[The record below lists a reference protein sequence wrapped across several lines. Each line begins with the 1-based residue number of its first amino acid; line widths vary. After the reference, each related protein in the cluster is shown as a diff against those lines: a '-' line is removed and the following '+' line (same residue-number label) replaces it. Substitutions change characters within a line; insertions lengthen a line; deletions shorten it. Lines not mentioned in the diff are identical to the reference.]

1 MTRTHKE
8 NNVKTLNV
16 LLIGNNPIEL
26 SAILSKLNQITS
38 TKVITEIAF
47 DLKSVLERLMKF
59 RPNYILI
66 DDNLNK
72 VEFSSAMQVISENSK
87 TRNVPVAVLKNSNY
101 NEANGSNLFADY
113 LLKANLTAES
123 IYKAFRNSLRMRRTQ
138 ALILKSLRKQK
149 RNFSLTNIW

>member
-1 MTRTHKE
+1 MSRVISE
-8 NNVKTLNV
+8 NPLKSLNV

-26 SAILSKLNQITS
+26 SAILSKLNQIS
-38 TKVITEIAF
+38 GTKVITEIAF
-47 DLKSVLERLMKF
+47 DLRSVAERLMNFK
-59 RPNYILI
+59 PNYILI

-72 VEFSSAMQVISENSK
+72 GEFSSALQALSENSK

-101 NEANGSNLFADY
+101 HEAKPTNMLADY

-123 IYKAFRNSLRMRRTQ
+123 LYRAFRNAMRLRRTQ

-149 RNFSLTNIW
+149 RHFTLTNMW

>member
-1 MTRTHKE
+1 MNKIILD
-8 NNVKTLNV
+8 NPSKSLNV

-26 SAILSKLNQITS
+26 SAILSKINQIS
-38 TKVITEIAF
+38 GPKVMTEIAF
-47 DLKSVLERLMKF
+47 DLRSVAERLLKF

-72 VEFSSAMQVISENSK
+72 TEFSSTLEAISANTK

-101 NEANGSNLFADY
+101 HEATASNIFSDY

-123 IYKAFRNSLRMRRTQ
+123 IYRAFRNSLRLRRTQ
-138 ALILKSLRKQK
+138 ALILKSFRKQ
-149 RNFSLTNIW
+149 RRQLALRAD